1 MKLYYA
7 QEGDKTFGLS
17 LTYGLTVKVSF
28 MSEDFSFE
36 PNFDASTFG
45 ASSQLKARSFSQGQP
60 LALDPE
66 ISEVHDQ
73 IDEVEAN
80 IAKLK
85 SDIKTKTALYESE
98 IERINS
104 EIEKKK
110 IDVETQLSLL
120 REQNTQEL
128 NALQELQEQELE
140 ELRQRLEDTR
150 KQKDNFAE
158 KHSEAIRVNKEAEI
172 AALKNQLERRR
183 IKSRDQG
190 FAQTTLSQQDKMEQ
204 QQREAELQAQIEII
218 DAEIN
223 EVAASRNEEL
233 QRARVKMD
241 ETSAAFEAR
250 QREQQ
255 AKLERYK
262 DEISKRQLQYEEQI
276 RALESQKDMEKEAL
290 ETELKETNERLQGLQ
305 QLYSKMEKGNSREIQ
320 LTQQDIDRLNVAVQE
335 AKKRE
340 EEQLEE
346 AKQQIARL
354 QDAQSDNVAIEQ
366 ELEAVRQRIA
376 QIKSDNTE
384 MRKER
389 QRLDTTIYSTR
400 ITRHRSTLK

>member
-1 MKLYYA
+1 
-7 QEGDKTFGLS
+7 
-17 LTYGLTVKVSF
+17 

-36 PNFDASTFG
+36 PSFDASGFG
-45 ASSQLKARSFSQGQP
+45 VSSQRKSKSLSHSQP
-60 LALDPE
+60 LAVDPE
-66 ISEVHDQ
+66 ISDVHDQ

-110 IDVETQLSLL
+110 IDVETQLSLM
-120 REQNTQEL
+120 REQNLEEL
-128 NALQELQEQELE
+128 NALRDAQEQELE
-140 ELRQRLEDTR
+140 ELRQRLEDTQ

-172 AALKNQLERRR
+172 AALKSQLERRR
-183 IKSRDQG
+183 IKTRDQG
-190 FAQTTLSQQDKMEQ
+190 FTQTTMSQQDKMEQ
-204 QQREAELQAQIEII
+204 HQREAELQAQIEII

-241 ETSAAFEAR
+241 ETSATFEAR

-262 DEISKRQLQYEEQI
+262 DEIAKRQLQYEEQVK
-276 RALESQKDMEKEAL
+276 ALEQQKEMEKEAL
-290 ETELKETNERLQGLQ
+290 ENELRETNERLQGLQ

-320 LTQQDIDRLNVAVQE
+320 LTQQDIERLNVAVQE

-366 ELEAVRQRIA
+366 ELAAVRQRIA
-376 QIKSDNTE
+376 QIKQDNLE

-389 QRLDTTIYSTR
+389 QRLDTTIYSSR
-400 ITRHRSTLK
+400 ITKHRSTLR

>member
-1 MKLYYA
+1 
-7 QEGDKTFGLS
+7 
-17 LTYGLTVKVSF
+17 
-28 MSEDFSFE
+28 MSEGFSFE
-36 PNFDASTFG
+36 SQFDATGFG
-45 ASSQLKARSFSQGQP
+45 SRSLTGSRKVAP
-60 LALDPE
+60 LQVDPE

-85 SDIKTKTALYESE
+85 TDIKTKTALYESE

-110 IDVETQLSLL
+110 IDVETQLSLM
-120 REQNTQEL
+120 REQNLDEL
-128 NALQELQEQELE
+128 NALRDQQDRELE
-140 ELRQRLEDTR
+140 ELRQRLDDTR
-150 KQKDNFAE
+150 RQKDSFAE
-158 KHSEAIRVNKEAEI
+158 KHSEALRVNKEAEI
-172 AALKNQLERRR
+172 AALRNQLERRR
-183 IKSRDQG
+183 IKTRDQG
-190 FAQTTLSQQDKMEQ
+190 FTQTTISQQDKMEQ
-204 QQREAELQAQIEII
+204 HQREAELQAQIEIL

-255 AKLERYK
+255 TKLERYK
-262 DEISKRQLQYEEQI
+262 DEIAKRQAQYEEQI
-276 RALESQKDMEKEAL
+276 HALEEQKELEKREL
-290 ETELKETNERLQGLQ
+290 DSELKETNEMLQGLQ
-305 QLYSKMEKGNSREIQ
+305 QLYSKMEKRNSREVQ
-320 LTQQDIDRLNVAVQE
+320 LTQQDIERLKAAVQD

-340 EEQLEE
+340 EEQMEE
-346 AKQQIARL
+346 AKQQISRL

-366 ELEAVRQRIA
+366 ELAAVRQRIA
-376 QIKSDNTE
+376 QIKQDNVE

-389 QRLDTTIYSTR
+389 QRLDTTIYSSR
-400 ITRHRSTLK
+400 ISRHRSTLK